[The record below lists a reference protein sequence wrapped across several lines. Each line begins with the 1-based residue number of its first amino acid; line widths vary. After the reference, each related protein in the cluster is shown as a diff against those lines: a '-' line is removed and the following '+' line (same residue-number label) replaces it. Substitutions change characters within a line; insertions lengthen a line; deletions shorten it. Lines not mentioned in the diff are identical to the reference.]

1 MINLNKVEME
11 NLRNLIIKEE
21 TSYNKLINYAEYAVD
36 PQIKQIFNKAAQ
48 DKLKNRE
55 KLIDFLNDQEEIWK
69 KNTW

>member
-36 PQIKQIFNKAAQ
+36 LQIKQIFNKAAQ

-55 KLIDFLNDQEEIWK
+55 KLIDFLND
-69 KNTW
+69 

>member
-55 KLIDFLNDQEEIWK
+55 KLIDFLND
-69 KNTW
+69 

>member
-55 KLIDFLNDQEEIWK
+55 KLIDFFND
-69 KNTW
+69 